1 MAGET
6 YLYLTT
12 IGRRSGKSHVIEIWY
27 VEHEGCYYI
36 VSEKGETAHW
46 VQNIRANPAIRF
58 RLGTDMNDGVAATDG
73 LASIPEDAMLIA
85 AVKAKMDAKYGWSN
99 GLVVGIRRG

>member
-1 MAGET
+1 MADEK

-12 IGRRSGKSHVIEIWY
+12 TGHRSGKSHVIEIWY

-36 VSEKGETAHW
+36 VSEKREASHW

-58 RLGTDMNDGVAATDG
+58 RLGTAMHYGGAAADGE
-73 LASIPEDAMLIA
+73 ASILEDASLIA
-85 AVKAKMDAKYGWSN
+85 AVKAKMDAKYGWSD
-99 GLVVGIRRG
+99 GLVVGICGG